1 MKTSTTDKDKLKEG
15 YEKFDFY
22 YILIKYIQLLNPIFI
37 YKSIHV
43 KHSQLFPRHFL
54 TSGVYTFIYKP
65 QKSIP
70 IRIIKNYKNPVYI
83 QIITSIYTGF

>member
-43 KHSQLFPRHFL
+43 KQ
-54 TSGVYTFIYKP
+54 VV
-65 QKSIP
+65 
-70 IRIIKNYKNPVYI
+70 IKNNLSNKCF
-83 QIITSIYTGF
+83 QIFWRFIS